1 MAFWAQKWKL
11 HRTILK
17 TFHYLLS
24 TIFIFKNESLK
35 QEIRKQL
42 KQEKRWKL
50 TQLNYVASLRI
61 YLKVVKQ
68 LMRPSNERNF
78 FAKYRHTSQKVSW
91 TVFWNFKLLR
101 HEQENVRKNDSL
113 CNFMRILIQ
122 PTTPSTFR
130 LKTSSGSHFIKDQD
144 SISLFWQTRYRV
156 KYSNVYRIN
165 YYSLSN
171 RIQMKVCQ
179 SWFIPV
185 FSWQI
190 KRKRF

>member
-1 MAFWAQKWKL
+1 MAFWAQKRKPEQFWK
-11 HRTILK
+11 R
-17 TFHYLLS
+17 
-24 TIFIFKNESLK
+24 FITYFSQFSFSKMK
-35 QEIRKQL
+35 VWKQL
-42 KQEKRWKL
+42 KQEKNNESS
-50 TQLNYVASLRI
+50 LNWTVGSLRI

-68 LMRPSNERNF
+68 LMRPSNERIF
-78 FAKYRHTSQKVSW
+78 FAKYRHTSQKLSW

-101 HEQENVRKNDSL
+101 HEQENVRENDSL

-130 LKTSSGSHFIKDQD
+130 LKTSSGSHFIKKPE

-165 YYSLSN
+165 YSLSN